1 MRSSFGALASVP
13 GGTMSSITTGRPA
26 LVMWAAMREP
36 MVPAPRTATLL
47 ICLCL
52 IEAAAVVLGG
62 MLQAPAGDKPERCEG
77 Y

>member
-1 MRSSFGALASVP
+1 
-13 GGTMSSITTGRPA
+13 
-26 LVMWAAMREP
+26 MWAAMREP

-52 IEAAAVVLGG
+52 VEGAAVVLGG
-62 MLQAPAGDKPERCEG
+62 MLQAPAGDLPERCEA